1 MQLGIALWM
10 RELYTGL
17 GQKSMWEFTTGL
29 WSGLGCTWAQDTS
42 RPNTQ
47 WV

>member
-29 WSGLGCTWAQDTS
+29 WSRVGLHMATRYIKG
-42 RPNTQ
+42 
-47 WV
+47 